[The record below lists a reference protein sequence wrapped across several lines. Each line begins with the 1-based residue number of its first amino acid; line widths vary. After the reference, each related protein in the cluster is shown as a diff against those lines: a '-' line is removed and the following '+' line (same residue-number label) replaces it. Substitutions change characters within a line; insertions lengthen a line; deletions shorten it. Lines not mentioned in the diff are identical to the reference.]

1 MINIV
6 DNIDS
11 TNTWLTQ
18 FNNDC
23 FDSIIS
29 LKQSKGYGRLGK
41 YWESNLG
48 GLYYS
53 VVLPYRKILPLIIG
67 VSVSDILV
75 RENIE
80 IQLKWPNDILVNG
93 KKLGGVLCQ
102 SQGESTIVGLGI
114 NINNNSNLPESIN
127 LSKLGFNLDKLYFTE
142 NLVKEIVINMSYK
155 DQEIIEK
162 FLIYDCLVG
171 KEVSWTGGK
180 GWVEQ
185 ISEEG
190 HLVVRN
196 RENELDFLT
205 EEVHLE

>member
-11 TNTWLTQ
+11 TNIWLTQ
-18 FNNDC
+18 FNNDF

-29 LKQSKGYGRLGK
+29 LKQSKGCGRQGRFWK
-41 YWESNLG
+41 SNKG

-53 VVLPYRKILPLIIG
+53 IVLPYRKILPLIIG

-75 RENIE
+75 KDNID

-93 KKLGGVLCQ
+93 KKLGGILCQ
-102 SQGESTIVGLGI
+102 SQGESAIVGLGI
-114 NINNNSNLPESIN
+114 NMDNNINLPESIN
-127 LSKLGFNLDKLYFTE
+127 LSKLGCNLDKLCFIKG
-142 NLVKEIVINMSYK
+142 LVKEIVINMSCK

-162 FLIYDCLVG
+162 FLTYDCLIG

-180 GWVEQ
+180 GLVER

-196 RENELDFLT
+196 RENKLDFLT